1 MHRSAR
7 NAGVGAALMASDR
20 GHRQGARAARL
31 LILDTASDSAERLY
45 ERGGW
50 QRLGTI
56 PDYAMW
62 PQGGFC
68 DSIIFWKKL

>member
-7 NAGVGAALMASDR
+7 NAGVGAALMQAIEAIAKAR
-20 GHRQGARAARL
+20 GRTL